1 MTVRMTFPPFVTR
14 AAIRIM
20 LGGLVAAAAIAVAAL
35 VIERT
40 QLGGDLA
47 ASRARLRAEVEGE
60 FAALA
65 NRLDQA
71 VRAVTLDVETLRR
84 AERGDAGAQRQLFDQ
99 VAASAAR
106 TGVAVTIYG
115 AANQPVAWLG
125 RSENVPDAR
134 LSGPS
139 SSFLSQSSQGL
150 QLVRVEPILDPADPT
165 NRIGAIVAETE
176 LPRIGSPSLQGSEF
190 SIETSIVP
198 VALRLQFEGASDAG
212 PDAFVIR
219 STTDEP
225 LAAVTVS
232 DVDLQR
238 ARQRIRD
245 RLLAAELALAG
256 VLLLLL
262 TGALLDW
269 RRITKSALA
278 ATAITFSIAL
288 LLLGARAIFWVAIRK
303 AGVAEFSL
311 LPEAPWSRFA
321 SIAFASPLD
330 FFLNALVV
338 AGLVTLAVSSFEMW
352 RAAHRPGIGAVIV
365 DRPGRGALFYI
376 VQLGAGLAVAALVM
390 SYEWLLRTHVSQTPV
405 DILRFALD
413 RLDLTRLPV
422 LVGLIALN
430 AAVVGLAILLY
441 RLAWSPWVFASRAGA
456 WRVRGFRSLGVAVG
470 DFLRRTRRR
479 RSRAAV
485 AVAAGRPVCGGGGV
499 ADASLRRARTQR
511 LAGDAIAAVVSR
523 CRAALAGAVSL
534 ARGRVGAGA
543 TAADRIALR
552 AGSDEPAA
560 GSSYQAPEGPDRDQS
575 HRRAR

>member
-1 MTVRMTFPPFVTR
+1 M
-14 AAIRIM
+14 
-20 LGGLVAAAAIAVAAL
+20 
-35 VIERT
+35 
-40 QLGGDLA
+40 
-47 ASRARLRAEVEGE
+47 
-60 FAALA
+60 
-65 NRLDQA
+65 
-71 VRAVTLDVETLRR
+71 
-84 AERGDAGAQRQLFDQ
+84 
-99 VAASAAR
+99 
-106 TGVAVTIYG
+106 
-115 AANQPVAWLG
+115 
-125 RSENVPDAR
+125 PDAR

-219 STTDEP
+219 SSTNEP

-245 RLLAAELALAG
+245 RLFAAELALAG

-269 RRITKSALA
+269 RRLTKSAGA
-278 ATAITFSIAL
+278 ATAITLSIAL

-303 AGVAEFSL
+303 AGLAELSL
-311 LPEAPWSRFA
+311 LPRGAVVAIREHRVRFA
-321 SIAFASPLD
+321 
-330 FFLNALVV
+330 
-338 AGLVTLAVSSFEMW
+338 AGLLPE
-352 RAAHRPGIGAVIV
+352 RARRGGAGHAGGVELRDV
-365 DRPGRGALFYI
+365 ARGAPARHRR
-376 VQLGAGLAVAALVM
+376 GGRRSARPRRACSTSSSSAPASAVAALVM

-405 DILRFALD
+405 DIVRFALD

-441 RLAWSPWVFASRAGA
+441 RLAWSPWVFPSRAGGVA
-456 WRVRGFRSLGVAVG
+456 RARVRGLGVAVG
-470 DFLRRTRRR
+470 DFLRRARRR

-485 AVAAGRPVCGGGGV
+485 AVAAGGRC
-499 ADASLRRARTQR
+499 LRRRR
-511 LAGDAIAAVVSR
+511 
-523 CRAALAGAVSL
+523 
-534 ARGRVGAGA
+534 RG
-543 TAADRIALR
+543 
-552 AGSDEPAA
+552 
-560 GSSYQAPEGPDRDQS
+560 
-575 HRRAR
+575 